1 MVQSAS
7 RIAIIFGIDVYEIEF
22 LDDVLKNDIPALPVT
37 IKKRI
42 QRAIRE
48 RLTADPIG
56 LGRPLRFSLKGHRR
70 LRVGNYRI
78 IYRIEQS
85 ERIVLIVSIKHRKNA
100 YEAMA

>member
-1 MVQSAS
+1 M
-7 RIAIIFGIDVYEIEF
+7 YEIEF
-22 LDDVLKNDIPALPVT
+22 LDDVLKNDMPVLPVT

-48 RLTADPIG
+48 RLTVDPIG
-56 LGRPLRFSLKGHRR
+56 LGHPLRYSLKGYRS

-85 ERIVLIVSIKHRKNA
+85 ERIVLIVSIKHRKIV
-100 YEAMA
+100 YEALS